1 MKDRIL
7 KLLEYLGLIDLD
19 PNPED
24 VVLDD
29 GIRPEPGPDSSYYV
43 IKEVDHDF
51 VLKYAQNLARM
62 QRLRTIVVLLFAVLA
77 GSVIWSFTRPPEEPK
92 AANHHGPMYELR
104 LKYCNNL
111 IAQQPGDLAFVMK
124 HGWKVTCAGD
134 SDFSETQADVED
146 LGGYT
151 QGSKREIKLN
161 VDVVNATTVAHEAA
175 HAIDV
180 MSIDIE
186 PELKLAEKLGHKN
199 WVDTDANY
207 WTSPSES
214 FADTR
219 AGCLGYDIYFD
230 ILVMNC
236 AQVNGLINSSDDAPE
251 INKMAKRAGN

>member
-1 MKDRIL
+1 MKDRIF

-19 PNPED
+19 PIPED

-29 GIRPEPGPDSSYYV
+29 GIRPEPGPASSYYI

-62 QRLRTIVVLLFAVLA
+62 QRLRTVVVMLFAVIA
-77 GSVIWSFTRPPEEPK
+77 GSIIWSFSQPPVGPRS
-92 AANHHGPMYELR
+92 ADHHGPMYELR

-134 SDFSETQADVED
+134 SDFADSQADVED

-151 QGSKREIKLN
+151 LGLSREIKLN
-161 VDVVNATTVAHEAA
+161 VDGVDATTVAHEAA
-175 HAIDV
+175 HAIDI
-180 MSIDIE
+180 MSIDFE
-186 PELKLAEKLGHKN
+186 PKLKLAEKLGHEY
-199 WVDTDANY
+199 WVDTEANY

-219 AGCLGYDIYFD
+219 AGCLGYEIYYD

-236 AQVNGLINSSDDAPE
+236 GQVNGLISSSDTANE
-251 INKMAKRAGN
+251 INRLAKRARK